1 MRKLKL
7 FMFIY
12 NHNDIDL
19 KIIMSY
25 TELITALDD
34 KSNKILNLNLI
45 LDSCLESSEEFGHMM
60 EDLYDEPMEYDTSK
74 CESLHKSLQD
84 IFDIIVK
91 YDTTHIDTLILSN
104 KFNINLNEMSRC
116 ESLLTLYQKIRN
128 SFSGVKIINFV

>member
-1 MRKLKL
+1 MS
-7 FMFIY
+7 IY
-12 NHNDIDL
+12 NHNNINL
-19 KIIMSY
+19 NIIMSH

-34 KSNKILNLNLI
+34 KSNKILNLNLV
-45 LDSCLESSEEFGHMM
+45 LDSCLESSEEFGRMM
-60 EDLYDEPMEYDTSK
+60 EDLYDGPMEYDTSK

-128 SFSGVKIINFV
+128 SFSGIKIINFV